1 MDLDYERVFIREF
14 IKVMMTKKESE
25 RLILYCL
32 EELRLLIE
40 RPYMNDAL
48 VERLST
54 MENNLKLLYQKL
66 FIERKETKTCQ
77 IK

>member
-1 MDLDYERVFIREF
+1 MDLDYERIFIRMF

-25 RLILYCL
+25 KLILYCL

-54 MENNLKLLYQKL
+54 MENNLELLYQ
-66 FIERKETKTCQ
+66 Q
-77 IK
+77 IIYRREGN

>member
-1 MDLDYERVFIREF
+1 MI
-14 IKVMMTKKESE
+14 TKKESE
-25 RLILYCL
+25 KLILYCL

-54 MENNLKLLYQKL
+54 VEDSLELLYQNTIY
-66 FIERKETKTCQ
+66 IEGG
-77 IK
+77 